1 MKIAKFNIFKLYYYF
16 MIKKIP
22 IILAVFLVLILLP
35 INLFSFDEG
44 FYHSEFSKYGIY
56 SMFNEDI
63 NSEFNKVLVYL
74 DNGDK
79 IEEDFFNDKEREHL
93 KDVRILFVIKD
104 ILIFLSVLTIFISG
118 FVLKKNEFLNSLN
131 IGGLA
136 TLIFIVILGLFSLF
150 NFDSVFIKFHEI
162 FFNNN
167 LWLLNP
173 ETDNLIIL
181 LPQEIFF
188 DILKRSLL
196 LSFILSLIVINLRK
210 II

>member
-1 MKIAKFNIFKLYYYF
+1 

-74 DNGDK
+74 DNGDKIEDNGDK

-173 ETDNLIIL
+173 ATDNLIIL

>member
-79 IEEDFFNDKEREHL
+79 IEEDFLNHKIIVKL
-93 KDVRILFVIKD
+93 K
-104 ILIFLSVLTIFISG
+104 
-118 FVLKKNEFLNSLN
+118 N
-131 IGGLA
+131 
-136 TLIFIVILGLFSLF
+136 
-150 NFDSVFIKFHEI
+150 IKFCYFH
-162 FFNNN
+162 
-167 LWLLNP
+167 
-173 ETDNLIIL
+173 
-181 LPQEIFF
+181 
-188 DILKRSLL
+188 
-196 LSFILSLIVINLRK
+196 
-210 II
+210 

>member
-1 MKIAKFNIFKLYYYF
+1 

-74 DNGDK
+74 DNGDKIEDNGDK